1 MICCTT
7 EGCICVCTVMN
18 TFICTC
24 IYIINVLGICVRVQ
38 ICENSQ
44 LGLVQG
50 LQAACTALSK
60 GRAVTVVNTG
70 THPSFLPCP
79 QSFQSFLLFLVWP
92 CHEPCFAKCGNKKK
106 QQKRG
111 FSLVLFSAVAAIH
124 IRHRSQWAGS
134 CVWWLWVAVWLT
146 VPCKATLQDAFIFLV
161 FRRCCTYSRSFWL
174 WRSSAPGCLI
184 LPCAGSGSQLMT
196 LTGASTSPHQKEVVF
211 FCGVC

>member
-24 IYIINVLGICVRVQ
+24 IYIINVLGICVCVQ

-124 IRHRSQWAGS
+124 IRHRSQRAGS

-146 VPCKATLQDAFIFLV
+146 VPCKATLQDAFIFLCSGDAV
-161 FRRCCTYSRSFWL
+161 LTAGPFGYGEALLLAASSFPVL
-174 WRSSAPGCLI
+174 VLGLS
-184 LPCAGSGSQLMT
+184 
-196 LTGASTSPHQKEVVF
+196 
-211 FCGVC
+211 